1 MASGFVS
8 RVAARVLSTLIDP
21 TIVLSFDRTGY
32 RIHQLGFR
40 DDDLDVDMTGRVC
53 VVTGANSGLG
63 YAAALALARRGADV
77 WLLCRNRQRGAAAL
91 KTIKRTTRN
100 AHVHLAVVDMASRR
114 AIRAFAARFAAERVD
129 VLVNNAGVLP
139 DQRSETEDGIEL
151 TWATNVVGPFL
162 LTSLLVPRLVAAPH
176 GRIITVS
183 SGGMYTQKLV
193 LDDPQSR
200 TPPFDGVKAYALTKR
215 AEVVLSELWAER
227 LRHTRVTAN
236 SMHPGWADTPS
247 VRASLPR
254 FYRVMRSR
262 LRTPAEGADTIV
274 WLAVC
279 QHLAGRTGLFWFD
292 RRPCS
297 THYLPWTRE
306 APRDRERLW
315 TLCCKL
321 AEVPDSGQ
329 PSAISSQPN
338 TRR

>member
-1 MASGFVS
+1 MATGFLS
-8 RVAARVLSTLIDP
+8 QVAAGVLSTLVDP

-63 YAAALALARRGADV
+63 YAAALALAERGADV
-77 WLLCRNRQRGAAAL
+77 WLLCRNRQRGEAAL
-91 KTIKRTTRN
+91 KRIRRKSRN
-100 AHVHLAVVDMASRR
+100 ARVHLEVVDMASRR
-114 AIRAFAARFAAERVD
+114 SIRAFAARCTAERVD

-139 DQRSETEDGIEL
+139 DTRRETEGRIEL

-162 LTSLLVPRLVAAPH
+162 LTHLLVPKLVAAPQ
-176 GRIITVS
+176 GRVITVS

-215 AEVVLSELWAER
+215 ADVVLSELWAQR
-227 LRHTRVTAN
+227 LRRTRVTVN
-236 SMHPGWADTPS
+236 SMHPGWADTPA
-247 VRASLPR
+247 VRTSLPR
-254 FYRVMRSR
+254 FYRLMRSR

-279 QHLAGRTGLFWFD
+279 ERLAGRSGLFWFD
-292 RRPCS
+292 RRPCA

-306 APRDRERLW
+306 AERDRERLW

-321 AEVPDSGQ
+321 AEVPSSDQ
-329 PSAISSQPN
+329 PSAISPQPKA
-338 TRR
+338 RR